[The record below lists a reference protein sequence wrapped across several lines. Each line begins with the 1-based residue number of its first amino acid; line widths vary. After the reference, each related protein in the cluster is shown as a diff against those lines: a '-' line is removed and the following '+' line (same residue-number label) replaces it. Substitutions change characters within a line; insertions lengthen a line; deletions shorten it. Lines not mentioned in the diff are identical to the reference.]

1 MIVQFDQHNFHA
13 LCQHLTAMDNSLAAI
28 SATYGYPPM
37 WTRPNTFSTLVLTI
51 LEQQVSLA
59 AAFAAFKKL
68 SELLPQ
74 ITPEG
79 VLNLNDETLRACY
92 FSRQKISYVRGLAF
106 TIMEGKLD
114 LHALEQEEDE
124 AIRERLTRLKGI
136 GDWTVDIYLL
146 HALQRADVFPTGD
159 LALVNAIR
167 MIKED
172 KSLDKH
178 AILAMAE
185 PWRPYRSIATMLFWH
200 YYIQKKNIKL
210 LH

>member
-1 MIVQFDQHNFHA
+1 
-13 LCQHLTAMDNSLAAI
+13 MDNCLAVI
-28 SATYGYPPM
+28 TATYGYPPM

-59 AAFAAFKKL
+59 AAFAAYKKL
-68 SELLPQ
+68 NLLLPQ

-79 VLNLNDETLRACY
+79 ILTLDDEALRACY
-92 FSRQKISYVRGLAF
+92 FSRQKISYVKGL
-106 TIMEGKLD
+106 
-114 LHALEQEEDE
+114 
-124 AIRERLTRLKGI
+124 
-136 GDWTVDIYLL
+136 
-146 HALQRADVFPTGD
+146 ALQRADVFPTGD

-172 KSLDKH
+172 KSIDKQS
-178 AILAMAE
+178 ILAMAE

-200 YYIQKKNIKL
+200 YYIQKKNIRL

>member
-1 MIVQFDQHNFHA
+1 M
-13 LCQHLTAMDNSLAAI
+13 
-28 SATYGYPPM
+28 
-37 WTRPNTFSTLVLTI
+37 
-51 LEQQVSLA
+51 
-59 AAFAAFKKL
+59 
-68 SELLPQ
+68 LPQ

-79 VLNLNDETLRACY
+79 VLNLDDEALRACY
-92 FSRQKISYVRGLAF
+92 FSRQKISYVKGLAS
-106 TIMEGKLD
+106 TITEGKLD
-114 LHALEQEEDE
+114 LQALEREEDE
-124 AIRERLTRLKGI
+124 AIREKLTRLKGI

-172 KSLDKH
+172 KSIDKQS
-178 AILAMAE
+178 ILAMAE

-200 YYIQKKNIKL
+200 YYIQKKNIRL